1 MVDVAVVSSRP
12 TLVITDSM
20 NIHMEQPKLKD
31 RDSKIMVEILKTVR
45 SGGNVLIPTDS
56 SGRVLELMRVLDQY
70 WIQNKFALHHSI
82 GWLHGQTDD
91 GLLCTDCAIPLR
103 CCMT

>member
-1 MVDVAVVSSRP
+1 MISSRP

-20 NIHMEQPKLKD
+20 NIHVEQPKLKD

-70 WIQNKFALHHSI
+70 WIQNKFVSMLHHFV
-82 GWLHGQTDD
+82 WL
-91 GLLCTDCAIPLR
+91 AVR
-103 CCMT
+103 KY